1 MQSSEF
7 GLIRRKTVVQGG
19 FGSDSQLRAARRAGI
34 IHPVVRGVSAPA
46 DGVALPPD
54 DEYRRRVI
62 AVAGRSRVR
71 VVSHQSAAVCHR
83 MQLFRPDQRRV
94 HLIAET
100 KGKREGDVHV
110 HHALLAATDIVLIDG
125 IRVTSRAVTA
135 CDVARAGTF
144 EQAVAA
150 LDDALRSG
158 VSLAELHA
166 IAARTPHAAGI
177 GMLRRALLTADG
189 DAESVGE
196 SVSRALMAGWK
207 DIPMPT
213 LQTEFFDADGL
224 IGRTDFDWDGK
235 VVGEFDGRIKYL
247 GTIGEGERPEDA
259 VYREKLRE
267 DRLRAMGI
275 VVVRWSWDDLLN
287 PGRLHAKL
295 RSALIRG
302 GVIPG

>member
-1 MQSSEF
+1 M
-7 GLIRRKTVVQGG
+7 
-19 FGSDSQLRAARRAGI
+19 
-34 IHPVVRGVSAPA
+34 PVVRGVSAPA
-46 DGVALPPD
+46 DGVALSPD

-83 MQLFRPDQRRV
+83 MQLFRPDQRCV
-94 HLIAET
+94 HFIAQT

-110 HHALLAATDIVLIDG
+110 HHGLLDDTDIVLIDG

-158 VSLAELHA
+158 VSLPELHA

-207 DIPMPT
+207 DIPTPT
-213 LQTEFFDADGL
+213 LQTEFFDAGGL

-247 GTIGEGERPEDA
+247 GTLAGGERPEDA

-287 PGRLHAKL
+287 PRRLHVKL

>member
-7 GLIRRKTVVQGG
+7 GLIRRKTVVEGG

-34 IHPVVRGVSAPA
+34 IQPVVRGVSAPA
-46 DGVALPPD
+46 DGVALSPD

-83 MQLFRPDQRRV
+83 MQLFRPDQRCV
-94 HLIAET
+94 HFIAQS

-213 LQTEFFDADGL
+213 LQSEFFDADGL
-224 IGRTDFDWDGK
+224 IGRTDSTGT
-235 VVGEFDGRIKYL
+235 GRS
-247 GTIGEGERPEDA
+247 PA
-259 VYREKLRE
+259 SS
-267 DRLRAMGI
+267 MGG
-275 VVVRWSWDDLLN
+275 SST
-287 PGRLHAKL
+287 
-295 RSALIRG
+295 SALSRKASGPRTRCTARSCARIGFGPWESWWSGGRG
-302 GVIPG
+302 MTSSIQVACTRNCDQR